1 MFQTGAWILPDDR
14 PLSVELEAFLEAGEP
29 PVYLGFGS
37 IRAPQDLS
45 RTMIEASRTLG
56 CRAIVSRGWA
66 DLSLIDDGPDC
77 LSIGEVDQQVLFRR
91 VAAVVHHGG
100 AGITTAATR
109 AGAPQVVIPQHHD
122 QHYFAQRVDELG
134 IGIAHPP
141 VAPTADSLTRAL
153 GQALRP
159 AVAARAC
166 NLAPLVST
174 DGARVAAER
183 LMALVAR
190 SSRG

>member
-1 MFQTGAWILPDDR
+1 MADHLRVGVCAWHSFAWPGTDMFGAGTLDRPWLAADPTLAPWPDPGDPHVFQTGAWILPDDR

-91 VAAVVHHGG
+91 HSNIHIFMTGL
-100 AGITTAATR
+100 
-109 AGAPQVVIPQHHD
+109 D
-122 QHYFAQRVDELG
+122 
-134 IGIAHPP
+134 
-141 VAPTADSLTRAL
+141 
-153 GQALRP
+153 GQ
-159 AVAARAC
+159 
-166 NLAPLVST
+166 
-174 DGARVAAER
+174 
-183 LMALVAR
+183 
-190 SSRG
+190 